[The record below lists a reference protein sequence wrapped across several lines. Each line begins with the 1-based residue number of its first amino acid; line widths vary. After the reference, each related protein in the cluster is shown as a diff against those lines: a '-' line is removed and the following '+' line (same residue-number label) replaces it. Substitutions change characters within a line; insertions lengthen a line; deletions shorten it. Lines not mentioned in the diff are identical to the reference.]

1 MRAVILAVLSLVL
14 CLLVLAP
21 TPGHAQQPQP
31 QKACGERT
39 KIIEHIAKK
48 YKEVPR
54 AMAIT
59 GANTFLEIFVSPSGT
74 WTTLITDVTG
84 KTCLVASGEGW
95 EDIAIKPAGT
105 AI

>member
-1 MRAVILAVLSLVL
+1 MRAVILAVLSLVCFSGML
-14 CLLVLAP
+14 SPRVAD
-21 TPGHAQQPQP
+21 AQQPQP
-31 QKACGERT
+31 EKACGERM
-39 KIIEHIAKK
+39 KIIEYIAKK